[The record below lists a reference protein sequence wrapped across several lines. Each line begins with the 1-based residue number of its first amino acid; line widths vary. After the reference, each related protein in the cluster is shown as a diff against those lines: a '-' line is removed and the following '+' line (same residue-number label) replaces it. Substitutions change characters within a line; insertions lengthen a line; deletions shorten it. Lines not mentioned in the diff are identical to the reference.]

1 MALGAVQEG
10 STTWG
15 HPPPLQHR
23 RLLESR
29 PSSFPGISFINSCPI
44 SGLPSRRN
52 RPSEDAPGAEVL
64 GSFRG
69 LGAST
74 VHPEITAKLCLRQST
89 LPIPRPQRLRGV
101 GEILHTA
108 PPLLPLPTPTSPCKH
123 EDFLESL
130 GEPL

>member
-1 MALGAVQEG
+1 MQEG
-10 STTWG
+10 SATWG

-29 PSSFPGISFINSCPI
+29 RSSFLGISCINSCPI

-52 RPSEDAPGAEVL
+52 QHSEDAPGAEVL

-108 PPLLPLPTPTSPCKH
+108 PPFLLSPPPLRHVNTRTFSRA
-123 EDFLESL
+123 LESRSS
-130 GEPL
+130 GFGP